1 MLSVVGNEML
11 EIQSL
16 QILELEPVFF
26 IVDLRIETCSTT
38 SNVTEDVDIG
48 SANATVA
55 LIARHDLCNQFPLTS
70 TSAIVDLHDSNS
82 LGMMNSARWAPAG
95 HAKIGFH
102 PVLSKPLFSSKRIL
116 LSALTLSKL
125 RHVPD
130 HFVSFKL

>member
-1 MLSVVGNEML
+1 ML

-16 QILELEPVFF
+16 QTLELESVFF
-26 IVDLRIETCSTT
+26 IVDLRIETCSKT

-55 LIARHDLCNQFPLTS
+55 LFARHDLCNQFSLTS

-82 LGMMNSARWAPAG
+82 LGEMNSARWAPAG
-95 HAKIGFH
+95 LAKIGFLAE
-102 PVLSKPLFSSKRIL
+102 LSKRLFPSKQIL
-116 LSALTLSKL
+116 LPALTFSEL
-125 RHVPD
+125 RHVAD